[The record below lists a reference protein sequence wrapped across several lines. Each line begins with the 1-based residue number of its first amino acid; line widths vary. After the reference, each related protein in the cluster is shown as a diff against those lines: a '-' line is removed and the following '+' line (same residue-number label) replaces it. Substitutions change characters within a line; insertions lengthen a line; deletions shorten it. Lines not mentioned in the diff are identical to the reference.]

1 MEHCSC
7 DEGYAGE
14 RCERVDFF
22 YLRGDTGWILVICLT
37 AVMVT
42 LIILVVGVCTAVSKY
57 FKFKVNLRNGR
68 YPADSFLLFALIS
81 IKHFSRIA
89 IIYIKH
95 LLILKHMV
103 HGIFHFTGQNYHNL
117 K

>member
-1 MEHCSC
+1 MDFGDLFESSYGDIDYFGGWGLHSC
-7 DEGYAGE
+7 Q
-14 RCERVDFF
+14 
-22 YLRGDTGWILVICLT
+22 
-37 AVMVT
+37 
-42 LIILVVGVCTAVSKY
+42 Y